1 MSLTALKYSFTTLLL
16 AFLVMAASSKGIAQ
30 SLAHSHSV
38 PIKAP
43 IAISTDR
50 QGNIYVADTKGSLN
64 KYEQNGRPIVH
75 FSPQKLAVPSLVEAW
90 FGLQTF
96 IFYRDFQEYT
106 LLDRFLNPTPNYR
119 FPEEMVGFARMA
131 TLAPDNNL
139 WIFDDSDFSLKKFNP
154 RQNNLISKNPLDL
167 LLNLRNY
174 DITYMR
180 EYQNN
185 LYVSDKN
192 SGILV
197 FDNLGNYRKKLPF
210 SGLDTFG
217 FADDELFYLKDGQLH
232 FFNLYSFAERAIELP
247 PLRGIRFAFVNAG
260 QVVVLDASQMHF
272 FSVQP

>member
-1 MSLTALKYSFTTLLL
+1 MGLSALKYFFSALLL
-16 AFLVMAASSKGIAQ
+16 ASLVAASSRLTAQ
-30 SLAHSHSV
+30 SLIHSHST

-43 IAISTDR
+43 VAVSTDR

-96 IFYRDFQEYT
+96 IFYREFQQYT

-119 FPEEMVGFARMA
+119 FPEEIIGFARMT

-154 RQNNLISKNPLDL
+154 RQNSIVSKNPLDL
-167 LLNLRNY
+167 LLNLRDY

-185 LYVSDKN
+185 LYINDRN

-210 SGLDTFG
+210 SGLDSFG
-217 FADDELFYLKDGQLH
+217 FADDELFYFKDGRLH
-232 FFNLYSFAERAIELP
+232 FFHLYSFAERTIQLP
-247 PLRGIRFAFVNAG
+247 PIKDIRFAFVNAG
-260 QVVVLDASQMHF
+260 MVVLLDSSQMHF
-272 FSVQP
+272 FSMQP